1 MAKRSKRKKPTMAE
15 RADRY
20 ELYLKAVQEP
30 EAEVP
35 FFDRVYQREYGRRP
49 SVLREDFCGTF
60 AVCCEWVRRS
70 SDRVAVGVDI
80 DPEPLGWGRE
90 HHLSKL
96 KAKQQR
102 RVELLQDDVRNVN
115 GPKADVLAAQN
126 FSFWYFKTRDEL
138 RRYFSAA
145 YQNLADRGIMVL
157 DMMGGSETIE
167 EDHTDETQ
175 FRGFVYHWEQARF
188 DPITHDCSYYIHF
201 SFSDGSKLKRAF
213 EYHWRFWTVPEVC
226 EVLLEAGFS
235 RADVYWEDA
244 DAKTGEGT
252 GVYRRRK
259 RAASD
264 PAWICYIVGVKG

>member
-102 RVELLQDDVRNVN
+102 RVELLQDDV
-115 GPKADVLAAQN
+115 
-126 FSFWYFKTRDEL
+126 
-138 RRYFSAA
+138 
-145 YQNLADRGIMVL
+145 
-157 DMMGGSETIE
+157 
-167 EDHTDETQ
+167 
-175 FRGFVYHWEQARF
+175 
-188 DPITHDCSYYIHF
+188 
-201 SFSDGSKLKRAF
+201 
-213 EYHWRFWTVPEVC
+213 
-226 EVLLEAGFS
+226 
-235 RADVYWEDA
+235 
-244 DAKTGEGT
+244 
-252 GVYRRRK
+252 
-259 RAASD
+259 
-264 PAWICYIVGVKG
+264 